1 VDQQDSG
8 ESSVS
13 NEIDLFAN
21 AGDGLTAQNFGVD
34 EHGRAF
40 VEAPAMARAMGY
52 RQTKNALDQ
61 LDDEEKGFALR
72 ETPGGNQRIS
82 VIFEDGIWELIFRST
97 LPSAKSIKARVKT
110 ILRQLRETGVVDTR
124 EVPGAVA
131 EFDPTN
137 LRHVAQLATLAATQ
151 QDQLTEQAPLV
162 AQAESHRAGFRDV
175 TRQEF
180 AREVVTWGEQQN
192 VVIKHQHVF
201 AFLVH
206 IGLFVAPNRSD
217 SGHAKTDAIRRGLAV
232 TAKGTTEGG
241 RNYATGKLTPKG
253 QGYVWDRIVRHVEA
267 NGTLELP
274 RRIGEAS

>member
-1 VDQQDSG
+1 MTNDL
-8 ESSVS
+8 
-13 NEIDLFAN
+13 DLFAN
-21 AGDGLTAQNFGVD
+21 AGDGLNPAHFGID

-61 LDDEEKGFALR
+61 LDEAEKGFALR
-72 ETPGGNQRIS
+72 ETPGGNQRMS
-82 VIFEDGIWELIFRST
+82 VVFEDGIWELIFRST
-97 LPSAKSIKARVKT
+97 LPSAKSIKARVKA

-124 EVPGAVA
+124 TERTATVVP
-131 EFDPTN
+131 FDPKN
-137 LRHVAQLATLAATQ
+137 LRHVAQLAQLAAEQ
-151 QDQLTEQAPLV
+151 ADQIAEQAPLV

-180 AREVVTWGEQQN
+180 AREVVTWGEQHG
-192 VVIKHQHVF
+192 VAIKHQHVF

-206 IGLFVAPNRSD
+206 IGLFIAPNRSD

-253 QGYVWDRIVRHVEA
+253 QGYAWDRIVRHVEA
-267 NGTLELP
+267 NETLELP
-274 RRIGEAS
+274 RQIGEAS